1 MLKKIL
7 IILFAFLFISSCL
20 IVGKYEES
28 RSALNKIIKDLSF
41 FPLNAPRFRLSD
53 LKDKKAIVI
62 VMRESGCPISEKYG
76 PRIAQ
81 LEKQYPKDVQFI
93 YNYVGQIQPEKSAQK
108 ELKKFGFKGPYTI
121 DSRQKTI
128 NALKAKTTGDVF
140 ILTSNRRLVYRGP
153 LDDQYHLLKSAIK
166 PKNNYVSDRLKDLIS
181 GKKLTPKELPAPGCV
196 ISRPVVKKKSFIGM

>member
-7 IILFAFLFISSCL
+7 IIFFALLFISSCL
-20 IVGKYEES
+20 IMGKYRGN
-28 RSALNKIIKDLSF
+28 RSALNTIIKDLSF
-41 FPLNAPRFRLSD
+41 FPINAQRFRLSD

-81 LEKQYPKDVQFI
+81 LEKQYSKDIQFI
-93 YNYVGQIQPEKSAQK
+93 YNYVGQIQPENSAQK

-121 DSRQKTI
+121 DSQQKAI

-140 ILTSNRRLVYRGP
+140 ILMPDRRLIYKGP
-153 LDDQYHLLKSAIK
+153 FDDQYHLLKSAIK

-181 GKKLTPKELPAPGCV
+181 GKKLAPKELPAPGCV
-196 ISRPVVKKKSFIGM
+196 ISRPLVKKKSFTGM